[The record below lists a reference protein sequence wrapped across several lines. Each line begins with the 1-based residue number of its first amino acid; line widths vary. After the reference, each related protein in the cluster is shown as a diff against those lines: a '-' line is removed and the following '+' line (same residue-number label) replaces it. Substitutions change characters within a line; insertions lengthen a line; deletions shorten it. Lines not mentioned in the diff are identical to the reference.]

1 MRIRLKLERDV
12 LYGKGRINIRDNL
25 TVMQR
30 AVAVPKASN
39 VINADLVIVDE
50 IHIMMQETVSNMNRK
65 MFHARWCGLR
75 SIEYKTRKRCIMEK
89 EKYMDGEI
97 NVTSIDIKKQKRE
110 WRKKGWSIPDIRG
123 SKQIWYMLVRRLVEL
138 VDAAQAYD
146 LDSLP
151 DIYEITQPQSW
162 RTYAAFLKGVG
173 LVKNQAG
180 RLILSD
186 AGMKFLAEPTKRNL
200 ADQIQDRFR
209 LFGEVLGILEIEPAT
224 VEDTDKQLCNSYGL
238 NWNNLSNIRRRMDWL
253 EVLGLIQ
260 AIGNRKWEVTD
271 SGREALKDWCLVNP
285 EALEYMDADMNDI
298 EIDDPPEEI
307 AILLQRLVDSPEMH
321 KKRCTYNIW
330 VPSPNRIENLRMII
344 QVACDQIVKKD
355 LFEFIENEFNLRL
368 SSAESMLPFLKASG
382 LLEEVG
388 RNIYVATSAAKAWLE
403 TGSDLDL
410 IRILH
415 ANMQFVGEMIKAAEN
430 DIVRNDIYAQ
440 AKLYGLNTE
449 KARWI
454 AGFLVEAGLLE
465 EPQYLHLKATHI
477 GKRFVVGLPLAEVN
491 EKVVEPTNVSDKE
504 KAVGDQFFGKLEMV
518 CNRLHIASTDPG
530 AEGKNSGVAF
540 EEAIA
545 EIFCFMGFKAE
556 RIGGSGD
563 TDVVVKWK
571 DEEDKNIVAIIDGKS
586 KSGGQVSHS
595 DISDIAI
602 DTHKEKNSADYVAIV
617 GPGFSGDTIR
627 NHARKK
633 GFALI
638 TESQLIEI
646 ASASKKLGL
655 SLQEIALAFQV
666 PNGLSQLEEIIST
679 KRRELDIISEVI
691 SKFLSE
697 QELLGSLSPR
707 DLFLLLRNS
716 NESPSLDELISVFET
731 LSREEIGILQNVDGK
746 SSLENERYILRGAEK
761 TINYLRALASAIEK
775 GIQK

>member
-1 MRIRLKLERDV
+1 MELKE
-12 LYGKGRINIRDNL
+12 YQIYSATTQG
-25 TVMQR
+25 
-30 AVAVPKASN
+30 
-39 VINADLVIVDE
+39 VIGCE
-50 IHIMMQETVSNMNRK
+50 K
-65 MFHARWCGLR
+65 
-75 SIEYKTRKRCIMEK
+75 RKRCIMEK
-89 EKYMDGEI
+89 QKNMNNELNI
-97 NVTSIDIKKQKRE
+97 TSIDIQKQKNE

-123 SKQIWYMLVRRLVEL
+123 GKQVWYTLVKKLVKL
-138 VDAAQAYD
+138 VDAGQAYD

-162 RTYAAFLKGVG
+162 RAYAAFLKGVG
-173 LVKNQAG
+173 LVSNQAG
-180 RLILSD
+180 RLTLSN
-186 AGMKFLAEPTKRNL
+186 AGMKFLAEPTQRNL
-200 ADQIQDRFR
+200 ANQIQDRFR
-209 LFGEVLGILEIEPAT
+209 LFGEVLAILEIEPAT
-224 VEDTDKQLCNSYGL
+224 VEETDRQLCNSYGL

-271 SGREALKDWCLVNP
+271 SGREALKDWCLVKP
-285 EALEYMDADMNDI
+285 EALELMDADPNDI

-307 AILLQRLVDSPEMH
+307 AILLQHLVDLPEMH

-344 QVACDQIVKKD
+344 QVASDQIAKTD

-368 SSAESMLPFLKASG
+368 SSVESMLPFLKASG
-382 LLEEVG
+382 LLKEVG
-388 RNIYVATSAAKAWLE
+388 RNIYVATPAAKAWLK
-403 TGSDLDL
+403 TGSDLDF

-415 ANMQFVGEMIKAAEN
+415 ANMQFVGEMVKAAEN

-440 AKLYGLNTE
+440 AKLYGLNAE

-454 AGFLVEAGLLE
+454 AGFLLEAGLLE
-465 EPQYLHLKATHI
+465 EPQYLHLKATYI
-477 GKRFVVGLPLAEVN
+477 GKCFIAGLPLAEVN
-491 EKVVEPTNVSDKE
+491 REVIEQTKAPDEVKVVET
-504 KAVGDQFFGKLEMV
+504 QFPSKLEML
-518 CNRLHIASTDPG
+518 CNRLHSASTDPS
-530 AEGKNSGVAF
+530 AEGKGSGVAF

-545 EIFCFMGFKAE
+545 DIFCFMGFETE

-571 DEEDKNIVAIIDGKS
+571 DEEDKYIVAIIDGKS
-586 KSGGQVSHS
+586 KSNGQVSHS
-595 DISDIAI
+595 DISDVAI
-602 DTHKEKNSADYVAIV
+602 DTHKEKNNADYVAIV

-633 GFALI
+633 RFALI
-638 TESQLIEI
+638 TEGQLIEI
-646 ASASKKLGL
+646 ASASKELGL

-679 KRRELDIISEVI
+679 KKRELGIISEVI

-697 QELLGSLSPR
+697 QELLGNLSPR

-731 LSREEIGILQNVDGK
+731 LAKEEVGILQKVNGK
-746 SSLENERYILRGAEK
+746 SSPENVRYMLNGAEK
-761 TINYLRALASAIEK
+761 TINHLRALATAIEK
-775 GIQK
+775 GLQE